1 MSGRVGHDE
10 SWPRPYHADQA
21 RPGQDSSVLVTISDL
36 FQMLYLRG
44 DVSSTP
50 LEAVNEAGVDVVW
63 SPAAGQGP
71 ELDQCVVI

>member
-1 MSGRVGHDE
+1 
-10 SWPRPYHADQA
+10 
-21 RPGQDSSVLVTISDL
+21 
-36 FQMLYLRG
+36 MLYLRG

-50 LEAVNEAGVDVVW
+50 LEAVNEARVDVVW

>member
-1 MSGRVGHDE
+1 MMNRGRGLITLT
-10 SWPRPYHADQA
+10 RPA
-21 RPGQDSSVLVTISDL
+21 GQDSSVVTISDL

>member
-1 MSGRVGHDE
+1 MMNRGRGLITLT
-10 SWPRPYHADQA
+10 
-21 RPGQDSSVLVTISDL
+21 RPGQDSTSVVTISDL

>member
-21 RPGQDSSVLVTISDL
+21 SPAQASSVVAISDL

>member
-1 MSGRVGHDE
+1 MSSPSHDE

-21 RPGQDSSVLVTISDL
+21 SPGQPSSVVTISDL

>member
-21 RPGQDSSVLVTISDL
+21 SPVVTISDL

>member
-21 RPGQDSSVLVTISDL
+21 SPAQPSSVVTISDL

-50 LEAVNEAGVDVVW
+50 LEAVNEARVDVVW

>member
-1 MSGRVGHDE
+1 
-10 SWPRPYHADQA
+10 
-21 RPGQDSSVLVTISDL
+21 
-36 FQMLYLRG
+36 MLYLRG

>member
-10 SWPRPYHADQA
+10 LWPRPYHADQA
-21 RPGQDSSVLVTISDL
+21 RPGQLTISDL

>member
-1 MSGRVGHDE
+1 MMNRGRGLITLT
-10 SWPRPYHADQA
+10 
-21 RPGQDSSVLVTISDL
+21 RPGQPSSVVTISDL

-44 DVSSTP
+44 DVSSTS